1 MHKERGFTLI
11 ELLIV
16 LAILGIL
23 IGVVTMSV
31 GTLVTTARERG
42 MKAER
47 ETVRAAIDV
56 YSTQDVS
63 LDGGAAITA
72 VGGGTLPHHQ
82 ILSPTD
88 TDALF
93 NKYLTRNSRYYY
105 TWAAGGVDLMVCTD
119 ATAATSECY
128 PE

>member
-1 MHKERGFTLI
+1 MHKERGFTLV

-31 GTLVTTARERG
+31 GTLVSTARERG

-56 YSTQDVS
+56 YNTQDVA
-63 LDGGAAITA
+63 LDGTTALTA
-72 VGGGTLPHHQ
+72 VGDTTTHHQ
-82 ILSPTD
+82 IGSGTD
-88 TDALF
+88 TDAPF
-93 NKYLTRNSRYYY
+93 NKYLVRASKYYY
-105 TWAAGGVDLMVCTD
+105 TWGTGGANLLVCPD
-119 ATAATSECY
+119 GTAATTLCY
-128 PE
+128 TE